1 MATDSKLDFARY
13 YDPLFGRV
21 LGGLRGMV
29 VSVVAP
35 KSGMRVL
42 DIGCGT
48 GAQLAIFQEAACE
61 VYGIDL
67 SQPMLRIAKTKLSD
81 LSNGDATKMPFPD
94 QAFDLVLFSL
104 FLHQLDA
111 SGRSVALEEAM
122 RAVRTD
128 GRILIVDFHSGPVK
142 SIKGMLTKFVISTVE
157 FLAGLEHYRNSRDF
171 LSRGGIPFL
180 ASSHHVNV
188 RKEIIVWDGNLGI
201 YLMDLAERGTPAQS

>member
-13 YDPLFGRV
+13 YDPLFERV
-21 LGGLRGMV
+21 LGGLRAKV
-29 VSVVAP
+29 ARVVAP
-35 KSGMRVL
+35 KSEMRVL

-48 GAQLAIFQEAACE
+48 GAQLAIFLEAACE

-67 SQPMLRIAKTKLSD
+67 SQPMLQIARRKLSD
-81 LSNGDATKMPFPD
+81 LSNGDAAKLPFPD
-94 QAFDLVLFSL
+94 QVFELVLSSL

-122 RAVRTD
+122 RVVRTD

-157 FLAGLEHYRNSRDF
+157 FLAGWEHYSNSRDF
-171 LSRGGIPFL
+171 LYQGGIPLL
-180 ASSHHVNV
+180 ASSH
-188 RKEIIVWDGNLGI
+188 RLELIKEIVVWDGNLGI
-201 YLMDLAERGTPAQS
+201 YILDPAQRGTPE